1 MNTYSAYNSSSSSSA
16 GLKQSPSLQNQDQF
30 HEYKNHQQN
39 QHHHRKM
46 NNSMSNYDTHSLYTT
61 CRDSNMTSLMNS
73 DSSYTINGS
82 EADNQSINSQ
92 GQANNFLIL
101 DQLNQ
106 KQKMKEK
113 LKQEKLG
120 RQIIMNINN
129 PYLESNQFKGLYL
142 IVIQHRQN

>member
-1 MNTYSAYNSSSSSSA
+1 MNTYSAYNSSSRST

-30 HEYKNHQQN
+30 HDYKNLQQN
-39 QHHHRKM
+39 QHHQRKM
-46 NNSMSNYDTHSLYTT
+46 NNSISNYDTHSLYSNY
-61 CRDSNMTSLMNS
+61 RDSNMSSSMNS

-120 RQIIMNINN
+120 R
-129 PYLESNQFKGLYL
+129 
-142 IVIQHRQN
+142 R